1 MLARYLESILD
12 LIVASKS
19 APDGA
24 LWLDKTTNRGCS
36 ERSSVAWLRDVG
48 IVERFFEGDDSF
60 YLARDDIFDDENLV
74 AVGEFAAIL
83 SIIQSDTVKVA
94 IRGIDHELGVATFDI
109 DNLSGSDD

>member
-24 LWLDKTTNRGCS
+24 LSWIKPLIVCS
-36 ERSSVAWLRDVG
+36 ERSSVVWLRDVG

-94 IRGIDHELGVATFDI
+94 IRGIDHELGVVTFNI